1 MKLTAREKAFALK
14 HFTSQ
19 RRMASVDVFGR
30 QLTRS
35 VGGSRGPPGEGFKIT
50 LDGQY
55 DMDNRRL
62 CNLADPTSN
71 NDAVSMRVL
80 QSTVQQEVRLT
91 YAVTSS
97 LRNDVDDTSVMI
109 QTLESQFQESL
120 KNQRINNETVQ
131 TSQRTILKS
140 LLSWTRDCED
150 WREAGRTMTIV
161 RRFAVSNQV

>member
-1 MKLTAREKAFALK
+1 
-14 HFTSQ
+14 
-19 RRMASVDVFGR
+19 MASVDVFGQ

-55 DMDNRRL
+55 DMHNRRL

-91 YAVTSS
+91 YAVTRS
-97 LRNDVDDTSVMI
+97 LRNDIDDTSVMI
-109 QTLESQFQESL
+109 RTLESQFQESL

-131 TSQRTILKS
+131 DLAAHNSQVIVQLDERLRLLERRRENTISQLNDR
-140 LLSWTRDCED
+140 LSPLEHGEGSDS
-150 WREAGRTMTIV
+150 
-161 RRFAVSNQV
+161 RRAS